1 VPPPVTYCVAI
12 ATEQGLILASDS
24 RTNAGPDQLSTYSK
38 LHVLLEGDGRFL
50 VLLCAGNLGTTQ
62 AVRAR
67 IRRDLEYG
75 EEPNLK
81 TVRSMGEAAE
91 YIGTINVDVSRRHT
105 EGPDA
110 ESAMSATFILG
121 GQIKGRESGIF
132 LIYPE
137 GNYIRSSRLTRYL
150 QVGELKYGKP
160 ILDRLVGSELRL
172 DDAARIALLSMD
184 AAMRSNVTVGP
195 PIEMIAYETDTF
207 RRKWHRVFG
216 EDDTYTRELRRTW
229 QKNLEQ
235 AFRNLPELPKP
246 AAMPRLH
253 DE

>member
-1 VPPPVTYCVAI
+1 MTYCVAI
-12 ATEQGLILASDS
+12 ATEQGLIMASDS
-24 RTNAGPDQLSTYSK
+24 RTNAGPDQLSTFSK
-38 LHVLLEGDGRFL
+38 MHVLHESEDRFF
-50 VLLCAGNLGTTQ
+50 VLLCAGNLATTQ

-67 IRRDLEYG
+67 VRRDLEYG

-91 YIGTINVDVSRRHT
+91 YLGRINLDVRRRHS

-110 ESAMSATFILG
+110 EAEFSATFVLG
-121 GQIKGRESGIF
+121 GQIRGREPGIY

-150 QVGELKYGKP
+150 QIGELKYGKP
-160 ILDRLVGSELRL
+160 ILDRLVSEHLRF
-172 DDAARIALLSMD
+172 DEAARIALLSMD

-195 PIEMIAYETDTF
+195 PIELMAYETDSF
-207 RRKWHRVFG
+207 RRKWHRIFG
-216 EDDTYTRELRRTW
+216 EDDSYMRDLRRSW
-229 QKNLEQ
+229 QENLER
-235 AFRNLPELPKP
+235 AFKSLPELPKP
-246 AAMPRLH
+246 AAMPRLD